1 MADEGAGVAAAGL
14 VFGEGGDGGFDHFFE
29 AKGLGA
35 ELHFVGGVGFWFA
48 AFVFDRDD
56 FLVVRSG
63 AVELDDVA
71 LAGESVNEGA
81 DGHAAGDADVVA
93 RFVAAVMGAL
103 VHEVALDREFVLR
116 PNLFEMDEGALA
128 RAKEEVLEC

>member
-1 MADEGAGVAAAGL
+1 
-14 VFGEGGDGGFDHFFE
+14 
-29 AKGLGA
+29 LGA
-35 ELHFVGGVGFWFA
+35 ELHFVGGVGLWFA
-48 AFVFDRDD
+48 AFVFDGDD
-56 FLVVRSG
+56 FLIVGRG